1 MRNRRN
7 PRAGSEGGPAGT
19 GLLVI
24 ISGPSGVG
32 KGRVRETLAAQMP
45 DLVYAVSATTREPR
59 PGEVDGIHYYF
70 LDEDEFR
77 RRVEAG
83 EFVEWANVYGHLY
96 GTPGE
101 PVRRLLREGRT
112 VIMEKDVQGARVLR
126 GVFPD
131 AVFIFLLPPSVEELF
146 RRQEGR
152 ATETEDS
159 LAARRRAAAA
169 ELAEVEWYDYAV
181 VNDDLDRAVAAV
193 RAIITAE
200 RCRVERVIPRLD
212 LPGLPGRPGPA
223 GVGRAGSGAEE

>member
-1 MRNRRN
+1 MRKKQNR
-7 PRAGSEGGPAGT
+7 PTGDDGLSPVTSAGSP
-19 GLLVI
+19 GLLVV

-32 KGRVRETLAAQMP
+32 KGAVREALAASMP

-59 PGEVDGIHYYF
+59 PGEVDGVHYHF
-70 LDEDEFR
+70 LSEEEFR
-77 RRVEAG
+77 RRVDRG

-101 PVRRLLREGRT
+101 PVYRLLREGRT
-112 VIMEKDVQGARVLR
+112 VIMEKDVQGARTLR

-131 AVFIFLLPPSVEELF
+131 GVFVFLLPPSVEELW

-152 ATETEDS
+152 ATETEEV
-159 LAARRRAAAA
+159 LAVRRQAAAA

-181 VNDDLDRAVAAV
+181 VNDDLERAVAAV

-200 RCRVERVIPRLD
+200 RCRVRRVLSRW
-212 LPGLPGRPGPA
+212 RM
-223 GVGRAGSGAEE
+223 R